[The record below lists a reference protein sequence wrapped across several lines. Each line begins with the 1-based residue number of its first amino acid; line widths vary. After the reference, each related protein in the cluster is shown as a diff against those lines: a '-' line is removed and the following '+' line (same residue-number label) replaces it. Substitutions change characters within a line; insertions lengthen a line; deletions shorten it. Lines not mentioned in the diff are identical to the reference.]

1 MTSINHDTFLFALPR
16 SWESYKY
23 HHHRFL
29 LFSPP
34 KTIKRRRLQSTP
46 LLFSLSSPPS
56 MALRAHLAKRRSI
69 FTASTKPPQS
79 LPRRQPAAAD
89 CESNSSTDHIG
100 RGIFRRF
107 LPSRATSHAAASTT
121 SSVGFPEVMTVPT
134 GEKLRKMMMSSEE
147 EIGGRDDRMIRFG
160 ELDDPMAA
168 GRIGVEDVRRILR
181 VSMMERLKEKLRG
194 LGSDTVSYGEFVRI
208 CVDECGSETQGMEFA
223 RLLDQSGNV
232 IVFGDLVILRPQ
244 QVVMSME
251 TLLSQ
256 SIVKPNDPRR
266 AQLDELE
273 KQKAQIDREAQSMV
287 QRELYCGLGLFA
299 AQTLGFMRLTFWD
312 LCWDVMEPICYF
324 VTSLHFVF
332 AYGFFLRTSTEPSF
346 EGYYRRRFNAK
357 QMKLMKLHNFDV
369 DTYDR
374 LRRAFYPKHS
384 YCT

>member
-1 MTSINHDTFLFALPR
+1 MGLGRAINTTTTDSSSSHPSKPSNNVVSHQL
-16 SWESYKY
+16 
-23 HHHRFL
+23 
-29 LFSPP
+29 
-34 KTIKRRRLQSTP
+34 
-46 LLFSLSSPPS
+46 LSSPPS

-69 FTASTKPPQS
+69 FAASTKPPPS
-79 LPRRQPAAAD
+79 LPCRQPAAAD
-89 CESNSSTDHIG
+89 CESKSSPDHID

-107 LPSRATSHAAASTT
+107 LPSRATSHAAVSTT
-121 SSVGFPEVMTVPT
+121 SSIGLPEFMTVPT
-134 GEKLRKMMMSSEE
+134 GEKLRDRLREMMMSSSE
-147 EIGGRDDRMIRFG
+147 EIRGRDDRMIRFD
-160 ELDDPMAA
+160 ELDDPMA

-208 CVDECGSETQGMEFA
+208 CVDECGSESQGLEFA

-232 IVFGDLVILRPQ
+232 IVFGDLVILRPE
-244 QVVMSME
+244 QVVKSIE
-251 TLLSQ
+251 TLLAQ

-266 AQLDELE
+266 AHLDELE

-312 LCWDVMEPICYF
+312 LNWDVMEPICFF

-346 EGYYRRRFNAK
+346 EGYFRRRFKAK

-369 DTYDR
+369 DTYHR
-374 LRRAFYPKHS
+374 LCRVFYPEHC